1 MSEYFCGFNKVI
13 TLRLAKIH
21 DMKKITTFLLGLSA
35 PFYFA
40 QQAGDLVSAEQKL
53 DLTPQGVVNFIAN
66 NLGEQNAPDF
76 VSYLNSFNV
85 GLKGYKI
92 TYYTKNEKN
101 VLVKATGLLMYPKV
115 GFKLSTVVSDHGT
128 TDSRHNVPSNFKG
141 ALTAG
146 FVVELSYVLNGYI
159 LMAPDYV
166 GMGTGEGTHPY
177 VDYATE
183 AGATIDFITAAN
195 KALAQLN
202 VKRYD
207 EYFLAGYS
215 QGAHAAMSTL
225 KRLSIS
231 NPNNIQ
237 FKYAYMGDGPYDFS
251 GVTLQKGVLEK
262 DIYPFTAFLAN
273 VLHSCNTTGY
283 QTYNTGI
290 SEVISAEYL
299 DKYNYHVVQDNGGLL
314 WGPVIWRKLFT
325 SSFVNDVTN
334 NPNNK
339 LRQCMKPKDVYDWYN
354 KTPMTLGHSTVDL
367 AIPPENTSKTIDV
380 QRGYYPWWDLNKYK
394 LDSFYWGPIGHVG
407 GIVPFT
413 LASNAKFNTLRSG
426 GLLNQWAIAGSIF
439 GKQSAA
445 TPSETASLFPSQIKP
460 DLGNMQLVEITD
472 FNQEKAASRSANER
486 SLSSLKDGVYL
497 LKVSENN
504 ENKMLPYIKSTPKE
518 IPENEI
524 IQSESKGILQLKI
537 DQEELSA
544 VYIFD
549 ENKTLI
555 RTVTKEQYQQN
566 GGISLQDLETKNY
579 IFEVATPFY
588 NLQFNKAISNPTSEN
603 TTDIFTQNRQIKVK
617 ASNDIKSINI
627 YSISGAQIVQ
637 QEINKP
643 IFESRSLEP
652 GVYVVQ
658 VTLANGKV
666 INKKIKL

>member
-1 MSEYFCGFNKVI
+1 
-13 TLRLAKIH
+13 
-21 DMKKITTFLLGLSA
+21 MKKITTFLLGITA

-40 QQAGDLVSAEQKL
+40 QQAGDVVSAEQKL
-53 DLTPQGVVNFIAN
+53 DLTPQGVTHFIAN
-66 NLGEQNAPDF
+66 SLGSQSPPDF

-92 TYYTKNEKN
+92 TYYTKNENN
-101 VLVKATGLLMYPKV
+101 VLVKATGLLMYPNV

-141 ALTAG
+141 VLAAG

-166 GMGTGEGTHPY
+166 GMGDGEGVHPY

-183 AGATIDFITAAN
+183 AGATIDFIKAAN
-195 KALAQLN
+195 KVLSQLG

-207 EYFLAGYS
+207 EYFLTGYS

-231 NPNNIQ
+231 NPDNIK

-251 GVTLQKGVLEK
+251 GVTLNKGVLEK
-262 DIYPFTAFLAN
+262 DIYPFTSFLAN
-273 VLHSCNTTGY
+273 VLHTCNNTGY
-283 QTYNTGI
+283 KTYTHDI

-314 WGPVIWRKLFT
+314 WGPIVWRKLFT
-325 SSFVNDVTN
+325 NNFINDVTN
-334 NPNNK
+334 NSNNK
-339 LRQCMKPKDVYDWYN
+339 LRQCMKPKDVFDWYN

-394 LDSFYWGPIGHVG
+394 LQAFYWGPLGHVG
-407 GIVPFT
+407 GIIPFT

-439 GKQSAA
+439 GKN
-445 TPSETASLFPSQIKP
+445 TPQGSSSILSSQIKP
-460 DLGNMQLVEITD
+460 DLGNMQLVGISD
-472 FNQEKAASRSANER
+472 FNTEQAAGRSADQQ
-486 SLSSLKDGVYL
+486 SLSALSDGVYL
-497 LKVSENN
+497 LKVSENK
-504 ENKMLPYIKSTPKE
+504 ENKLLPYIKSTPKE
-518 IPENEI
+518 VPENEI
-524 IQSESKGILQLKI
+524 IHSENNAVLKLKV

-544 VYIFD
+544 VNIFD

-555 RTVTKEQYQQN
+555 KSISQQQYHDD
-566 GGISLQDLETKNY
+566 GGISLQDLDPRTY
-579 IFEVATPFY
+579 TFEVVTPYY
-588 NLQFNKAISNPTSEN
+588 NLQFSKAITGTGITEN
-603 TTDIFTQNRQIKVK
+603 SAEIFTQNRQIIAK
-617 ASNDIKSINI
+617 AQGDIKNISI
-627 YSISGAQIVQ
+627 YSISGALILQ
-637 QEINKP
+637 QDIHRP
-643 IFESRSLEP
+643 VFESGNLES
-652 GVYVVQ
+652 GVYVVKI
-658 VTLANGKV
+658 TLSNGKSV
-666 INKKIKL
+666 HKKVKL

>member
-1 MSEYFCGFNKVI
+1 
-13 TLRLAKIH
+13 
-21 DMKKITTFLLGLSA
+21 MKKITTFLLGITA

-40 QQAGDLVSAEQKL
+40 QQAGDVVSAEQKL
-53 DLTPQGVVNFIAN
+53 DLTPQGVINFISN
-66 NLGEQNAPDF
+66 NLGDQDAPEF
-76 VSYLNSFNV
+76 AGYLNSFNV

-92 TYYTKNEKN
+92 TYYTKNENN
-101 VLVKATGLLMYPKV
+101 VLVKATGLLMYPNV

-128 TDSRHNVPSNFKG
+128 TDSRNNVPSNFKG

-166 GMGTGEGTHPY
+166 GMGTGDGVHPY

-195 KALAQLN
+195 KVLGQLG

-231 NPNNIQ
+231 NPNNIK

-251 GVTLQKGVLEK
+251 GVTLNKGVLEK
-262 DIYPFTAFLAN
+262 DIYPFTSFLAN
-273 VLHSCNTTGY
+273 VLHTCNNTGY
-283 QTYNTGI
+283 KTYNSNI

-325 SSFVNDVTN
+325 TSFVNDVTN

-394 LDSFYWGPIGHVG
+394 LDSFYWGPLGHVG
-407 GIVPFT
+407 GILPFT

-426 GLLNQWAIAGSIF
+426 GLLNEWAIAGSIF
-439 GKQSAA
+439 GKQPAEKTSEK
-445 TPSETASLFPSQIKP
+445 PSLLSSQIKP
-460 DLGNMQLVEITD
+460 DLGSMQLVEITD
-472 FNQEKAASRSANER
+472 FNKEKTQSRTANER
-486 SLSSLKDGVYL
+486 NLSTLKDGVYL

-504 ENKMLPYIKSTPKE
+504 ENKVIPYIKNTPKE
-518 IPENEI
+518 IAENEI
-524 IQSESKGILQLKI
+524 VQSATSSLLQLKV
-537 DQEELSA
+537 DQDELTA
-544 VYIFD
+544 VNIFD
-549 ENKTLI
+549 ENKTLVKSI
-555 RTVTKEQYQQN
+555 SQKQYREA
-566 GGISLQDLETKNY
+566 GGINVRDMENKNY
-579 IFEVATPFY
+579 IFEVVTPYY
-588 NLQFNKAISNPTSEN
+588 NLQFNKAIGSTLSAEN
-603 TTDIFTQNRQIKVK
+603 MTDIYSQRQQIIAKSV
-617 ASNDIKSINI
+617 NDIKNISI
-627 YSISGAQIVQ
+627 YSISGALIVQ
-637 QEINKP
+637 QEVNKP
-643 IFESRSLEP
+643 LFESRNLES
-652 GVYVVQ
+652 GVYLVQ
-658 VTLANGKV
+658 ITLSNGKV
-666 INKKIKL
+666 INKKVKL

>member
-1 MSEYFCGFNKVI
+1 
-13 TLRLAKIH
+13 
-21 DMKKITTFLLGLSA
+21 MKKITTFLIGLTA

-40 QQAGDLVSAEQKL
+40 QQAGDLISAEQKL

-92 TYYTKNEKN
+92 TYYTKNENN
-101 VLVKATGLLMYPKV
+101 VLVKATGLLMYPNV

-225 KRLSIS
+225 KRLSVS
-231 NPNNIQ
+231 NPDNIK
-237 FKYAYMGDGPYDFS
+237 FRYAYMGDGPYDMS
-251 GVTLQKGVLEK
+251 ETTLKKGVLEK
-262 DIYPFTAFLAN
+262 DIYPFSSFLAN
-273 VLHSCNTTGY
+273 VLHSCNNTGY
-283 QTYNTGI
+283 QTYTNDI

-325 SSFVNDVTN
+325 TNFVNDVTN
-334 NPNNK
+334 NPNHK
-339 LRQCMKPKDVYDWYN
+339 FRQCLKPKDVYDWYN

-439 GKQSAA
+439 GKAA
-445 TPSETASLFPSQIKP
+445 TTPTEEPTLSSSQIKP
-460 DLGNMQLVEITD
+460 DLGNMQLLEITD
-472 FNQEKAASRSANER
+472 FNKEKTEKRSAGER

-497 LKVSENN
+497 LKVSENK
-504 ENKMLPYIKSTPKE
+504 ENKIIPYIKATPKE
-518 IPENEI
+518 IAENEI
-524 IQSESKGILQLKI
+524 VQSENNAVLKLKT
-537 DQEELSA
+537 DQEELTA

-549 ENKTLI
+549 ENKNLVK
-555 RTVTKEQYQQN
+555 TVSNKQYRET
-566 GGISLQDLETKNY
+566 GGISLQDLEGKNY
-579 IFEVATPFY
+579 TFEVATPFY
-588 NLQFNKAISNPTSEN
+588 NLQFRKAISGQVTESN
-603 TTDIFTQNRQIKVK
+603 TDIFTQNRQIKVK
-617 ASNDIKSINI
+617 ANSDIRNISI
-627 YSISGAQIVQ
+627 YSISGALVIQ

-643 IFESRSLEP
+643 VFESSSLES
-652 GVYVVQ
+652 GLYVVQ
-658 VTLANGKV
+658 LTLTNGK
-666 INKKIKL
+666 IIHKKVKL

>member
-1 MSEYFCGFNKVI
+1 
-13 TLRLAKIH
+13 
-21 DMKKITTFLLGLSA
+21 MKKITTFLLSLTA

-40 QQAGDLVSAEQKL
+40 QQAGDVVSAEQKL
-53 DLTPQGVVNFIAN
+53 DLTPQGVINFIAS
-66 NLGEQNAPDF
+66 NLGDQNAPEF
-76 VSYLNSFNV
+76 ANYLNSFNL

-92 TYYTKNEKN
+92 TYYTKNENN
-101 VLVKATGLLMYPKV
+101 VLVKATGLLMYPNV
-115 GFKLSTVVSDHGT
+115 PFKLSTVVSDHGT

-166 GMGTGEGTHPY
+166 GMGTGDGTHPY

-195 KALAQLN
+195 KVLAQLN
-202 VKRYD
+202 LKRYD

-225 KRLSIS
+225 KRLSVS
-231 NPNNIQ
+231 NPNQIK

-251 GVTLQKGVLEK
+251 GVTLNKGVLEK
-262 DIYPFTAFLAN
+262 DIYPFTSFLAN
-273 VLHSCNTTGY
+273 VLHTCNNTGY
-283 QTYNTGI
+283 KTYNNDI

-314 WGPVIWRKLFT
+314 WGPFIWRKLFT
-325 SSFVNDVTN
+325 TNFVNDVTN

-339 LRQCMKPKDVYDWYN
+339 LRLCMKPKDVYDWYN

-394 LDSFYWGPIGHVG
+394 LDSFYWGPLGHVG
-407 GIVPFT
+407 GILPFT

-426 GLLNQWAIAGSIF
+426 GLLNEWAIAGSIF
-439 GKQSAA
+439 GKQSAEK
-445 TPSETASLFPSQIKP
+445 TSEKPFLLSSQIKP

-472 FNQEKAASRSANER
+472 FNKEKAQSRTAINQN
-486 SLSSLKDGVYL
+486 LSTLKDGVYL

-504 ENKMLPYIKSTPKE
+504 ENKIIPYIKNTPQE
-518 IPENEI
+518 VTENEI
-524 IQSESKGILQLKI
+524 VQSVNTSVLKLKVN
-537 DQEELSA
+537 QEELSA
-544 VYIFD
+544 VHIFD
-549 ENKTLI
+549 ENKTLVKSI
-555 RTVTKEQYQQN
+555 SQKQYRET
-566 GGISLQDLETKNY
+566 GGINILELENKNY
-579 IFEVATPFY
+579 TFEVVTPYY
-588 NLQFNKAISNPTSEN
+588 NLQFSKAVGGTISSEN
-603 TTDIFTQNRQIKVK
+603 NTDIYTQRQQIVAK
-617 ASNDIKSINI
+617 SGNDIKNISI
-627 YSISGAQIVQ
+627 YSISGALIIQ
-637 QEINKP
+637 QEVNKP
-643 IFESRSLEP
+643 VFESRNLES
-652 GVYVVQ
+652 GVYLVQ
-658 VTLANGKV
+658 VTLSNGKS

>member
-1 MSEYFCGFNKVI
+1 
-13 TLRLAKIH
+13 
-21 DMKKITTFLLGLSA
+21 MKKITTFLLSLTA

-40 QQAGDLVSAEQKL
+40 QQAGDVISAEQKL
-53 DLTPQGVVNFIAN
+53 DLTPQGVISFIAN
-66 NLGEQNAPDF
+66 NLGNQDAPEF
-76 VSYLNSFNV
+76 ASYLNSFNV

-92 TYYTKNEKN
+92 TYYTKNENN
-101 VLVKATGLLMYPKV
+101 VLVKATGLLMYPNV
-115 GFKLSTVVSDHGT
+115 PFKLSTVVSDHGT

-166 GMGTGEGTHPY
+166 GMGTGDGVHPY

-195 KALAQLN
+195 KVLTQLN
-202 VKRYD
+202 IKRYD

-231 NPNNIQ
+231 NPNNIK

-251 GVTLQKGVLEK
+251 GVTLNKGVLEK
-262 DIYPFTAFLAN
+262 DIYPFTSFLTN
-273 VLHSCNTTGY
+273 VLHTCNNTGY
-283 QTYNTGI
+283 KTYSNDI

-314 WGPVIWRKLFT
+314 WGPVIWRNLFT
-325 SSFVNDVTN
+325 ANFVSDVTN

-339 LRQCMKPKDVYDWYN
+339 LRQCLKPKDVYDWYN

-407 GIVPFT
+407 GILPFT

-426 GLLNQWAIAGSIF
+426 GLLNEWAIAGSVF
-439 GKQSAA
+439 GRQS
-445 TPSETASLFPSQIKP
+445 TEKSSEKPIVLSSQIKP
-460 DLGNMQLVEITD
+460 DLGTMKLAEITD
-472 FNQEKAASRSANER
+472 FNQKKAKSRTADNR
-486 SLSSLKDGVYL
+486 NLATLKDGVYL

-504 ENKMLPYIKSTPKE
+504 EDKIIPYIKNTPQKVN
-518 IPENEI
+518 ENEI
-524 IQSESKGILQLKI
+524 IQSATPSVLQLKV
-537 DQEELSA
+537 DQAELSS
-544 VYIFD
+544 VNIFD

-555 RTVTKEQYQQN
+555 KSISKKQYHEA
-566 GGISLQDLETKNY
+566 GGINVEDLENKNY
-579 IFEVATPFY
+579 TFEVVTPYY
-588 NLQFNKAISNPTSEN
+588 NLQFDKAVGGKPFSEN
-603 TTDIFTQNRQIKVK
+603 NADIFSQKQQIIAK
-617 ASNDIKSINI
+617 AGSDIKNISI
-627 YSISGAQIVQ
+627 YSISGSLVIQ
-637 QEINKP
+637 QEVNKP
-643 IFESRSLEP
+643 LFESRSLES
-652 GVYVVQ
+652 GIYLIQ
-658 VTLANGKV
+658 ITLSNGKV
-666 INKKIKL
+666 INKKVKL

>member
-1 MSEYFCGFNKVI
+1 
-13 TLRLAKIH
+13 
-21 DMKKITTFLLGLSA
+21 MKKITTFLLSLTA

-40 QQAGDLVSAEQKL
+40 QQAGDVVSAEHKL
-53 DLTPQGVVNFIAN
+53 DLTPQGVINFIAN
-66 NLGEQNAPDF
+66 NLGDQNAPEF
-76 VSYLNSFNV
+76 ANYLNSFNI

-92 TYYTKNEKN
+92 TYYTKNENN
-101 VLVKATGLLMYPKV
+101 VLVKATGLLMYPNV
-115 GFKLSTVVSDHGT
+115 PFKLSTVVSDHGT

-166 GMGTGEGTHPY
+166 GMGTGDGTHPY

-195 KALAQLN
+195 KVLAQLN
-202 VKRYD
+202 IKRYD

-231 NPNNIQ
+231 NPGNIK

-251 GVTLQKGVLEK
+251 GVTLNKGVLEK
-262 DIYPFTAFLAN
+262 DIYPFTSFLAN
-273 VLHSCNTTGY
+273 VLHTCNNTGY
-283 QTYNTGI
+283 KTYSNDI

-325 SSFVNDVTN
+325 TSFVNDVTN

-339 LRQCMKPKDVYDWYN
+339 LRLCMKPKDVYDWYN
-354 KTPMTLGHSTVDL
+354 KTPMTLVHSTIDL

-394 LDSFYWGPIGHVG
+394 LDSFYWGPLGHVG
-407 GIVPFT
+407 GILPFT

-426 GLLNQWAIAGSIF
+426 GLLNEWAIAGSIF
-439 GKQSAA
+439 GKQSEK
-445 TPSETASLFPSQIKP
+445 TSEKPSLLSSQIKP
-460 DLGNMQLVEITD
+460 DLGSMQLVEITD
-472 FNQEKAASRSANER
+472 FNKEKAQSRTAGDQN
-486 SLSSLKDGVYL
+486 LSTLKDGVYL

-504 ENKMLPYIKSTPKE
+504 QDKIIPYIKNTPKE
-518 IPENEI
+518 VTENEI
-524 IQSESKGILQLKI
+524 VQSMTASVLQLKV
-537 DQEELSA
+537 DQDELTA
-544 VYIFD
+544 VNIFD

-555 RTVTKEQYQQN
+555 RSISSKQYRDA
-566 GGISLQDLETKNY
+566 GGINIQNLENKNY
-579 IFEVATPFY
+579 TFEVVTPYY
-588 NLQFNKAISNPTSEN
+588 NLQFSKSAGGILSPESS
-603 TTDIFTQNRQIKVK
+603 TDIYTLRQQIVAKSGNNIKNI
-617 ASNDIKSINI
+617 SI
-627 YSISGAQIVQ
+627 YSISGSLIVQ
-637 QEINKP
+637 QEVNKP
-643 IFESRSLEP
+643 VFESGNLEP
-652 GVYVVQ
+652 GIYLVQ
-658 VTLANGKV
+658 ITLSNGKI
-666 INKKIKL
+666 INKKVKL

>member
-1 MSEYFCGFNKVI
+1 M
-13 TLRLAKIH
+13 R
-21 DMKKITTFLLGLSA
+21 KITTFLLGLTA

-40 QQAGDLVSAEQKL
+40 QQAGDVVSAEQKL
-53 DLTPQGVVNFIAN
+53 DLTPQGVINFISN
-66 NLGEQNAPDF
+66 NLGDQDAPEF
-76 VSYLNSFNV
+76 ASYLNSFNV

-92 TYYTKNEKN
+92 TYYTKNENN
-101 VLVKATGLLMYPKV
+101 VLVKATGLLMYPNV

-128 TDSRHNVPSNFKG
+128 TDSRNNVPSNFKG

-166 GMGTGEGTHPY
+166 GMGTGEGVHPY

-195 KALAQLN
+195 KVLGQLG

-231 NPNNIQ
+231 NPNNIK

-251 GVTLQKGVLEK
+251 GVTLNKGVLEK
-262 DIYPFTAFLAN
+262 DIYPFTSFLAN
-273 VLHSCNTTGY
+273 VLHTCNNTGY
-283 QTYNTGI
+283 KTYNNNI

-325 SSFVNDVTN
+325 TNFVNDVTN

-380 QRGYYPWWDLNKYK
+380 QRGYYAWWDLNKYK
-394 LDSFYWGPIGHVG
+394 LDSFYWGPLGHVG
-407 GIVPFT
+407 GVLPFT

-426 GLLNQWAIAGSIF
+426 GLLNEWAIAGSVF
-439 GKQSAA
+439 GKQSAEK
-445 TPSETASLFPSQIKP
+445 TSEKPSPLSSQIKP
-460 DLGNMQLVEITD
+460 DLGNMQLIEITD
-472 FNQEKAASRSANER
+472 FNQEKAQNRTASEQN
-486 SLSSLKDGVYL
+486 LSTLKDGVYL

-504 ENKMLPYIKSTPKE
+504 ENKIIPYIKNTPQE
-518 IPENEI
+518 VAENEI
-524 IQSESKGILQLKI
+524 VQSANSSFLQLKVNP
-537 DQEELSA
+537 DELTA
-544 VYIFD
+544 VNVFD

-555 RTVTKEQYQQN
+555 KSISQQQYRET
-566 GGISLQDLETKNY
+566 GGINVQDLESKNY
-579 IFEVATPFY
+579 TFEVVTPYY
-588 NLQFNKAISNPTSEN
+588 NLQFNKAIGGTSSPEN
-603 TTDIFTQNRQIKVK
+603 STDIFTQKQQIIAK
-617 ASNDIKSINI
+617 AGNDIKNISI
-627 YSISGAQIVQ
+627 YSISGALIAQ
-637 QEINKP
+637 QEVNRQQ
-643 IFESRSLEP
+643 FESRNLEP
-652 GVYVVQ
+652 GVYLVQ
-658 VTLANGKV
+658 VTLSNGKI
-666 INKKIKL
+666 INKKVKL

>member
-1 MSEYFCGFNKVI
+1 
-13 TLRLAKIH
+13 
-21 DMKKITTFLLGLSA
+21 MKKITTFLIGLTA

-92 TYYTKNEKN
+92 TYYTKNENN
-101 VLVKATGLLMYPKV
+101 VLVKATGLLMYPNV

-231 NPNNIQ
+231 NPDNIK
-237 FKYAYMGDGPYDFS
+237 FRYAYMGDGPYDMS
-251 GVTLQKGVLEK
+251 ETTLKKGVLEK
-262 DIYPFTAFLAN
+262 DIYPFSSFLAN
-273 VLHSCNTTGY
+273 VLHSCNNTGY
-283 QTYNTGI
+283 QAYTNDI

-325 SSFVNDVTN
+325 TNFVNDVTN
-334 NPNNK
+334 NPNHK
-339 LRQCMKPKDVYDWYN
+339 FRQCLKPKDVYDWYN

-439 GKQSAA
+439 GKQAA
-445 TPSETASLFPSQIKP
+445 TTPKKEPTLSSSQIKP
-460 DLGNMQLVEITD
+460 DLGNMQLLEITD
-472 FNQEKAASRSANER
+472 FNKEKTEKRSAGER

-504 ENKMLPYIKSTPKE
+504 ENKIIPYIKATPKE
-518 IPENEI
+518 IAENEI
-524 IQSESKGILQLKI
+524 VQSENNAVLKLKT
-537 DQEELSA
+537 DQEELTA

-549 ENKTLI
+549 ENKNLVK
-555 RTVTKEQYQQN
+555 TVSNEQYRET
-566 GGISLQDLETKNY
+566 GGISLHDLEGKNY
-579 IFEVATPFY
+579 TFEVATPFY
-588 NLQFNKAISNPTSEN
+588 NLQFRKAISGQITESN
-603 TTDIFTQNRQIKVK
+603 TDIFTQNRQIKVK
-617 ASNDIKSINI
+617 ANSDIRNISI
-627 YSISGAQIVQ
+627 YSISGALVVQ

-643 IFESRSLEP
+643 VFESSSLES

-658 VTLANGKV
+658 LTLTNGK
-666 INKKIKL
+666 IIHKKVKL